1 MENLYARGL
10 RAAITFLEKRGY
22 EIVDKVVSENID
34 AVAYDDDQ
42 LVFIRIRVVDE
53 MSETD
58 SEKQLRGVLEK
69 EAFDYLDK
77 TGTEITG
84 RIRFDTIEMVVMGD
98 MNHAFL
104 RHHID
109 CLA

>member
-1 MENLYARGL
+1 MRT
-10 RAAITFLEKRGY
+10 AITFLEKRGY

-42 LVFIRIRVVDE
+42 LVFIRIRFVDE

-69 EAFDYLDK
+69 EAFDYLNK
-77 TGTEITG
+77 TGMGITG
-84 RIRFDTIEMVVMGD
+84 QIRFNTIEMVVMGD
-98 MNHAFL
+98 MNRAFL

>member
-1 MENLYARGL
+1 MENLYSRGL
-10 RAAITFLEKRGY
+10 RAAITFLEERGY

-34 AVAYDDDQ
+34 VVAYDDDQ
-42 LVFIRIRVVDE
+42 LVFIRVRVVDE

-77 TGTEITG
+77 TGMGTG
-84 RIRFDTIEMVVMGD
+84 QIRFDTIEMVVMGD
-98 MNHAFL
+98 MNRAFL

>member
-10 RAAITFLEKRGY
+10 RAAITFLEKHGY

-58 SEKQLRGVLEK
+58 SEKQLRSVLEK

-77 TGTEITG
+77 TDTKVTG

-98 MNHAFL
+98 MSRAFL

>member
-1 MENLYARGL
+1 MENLYSRGL

-22 EIVDKVVSENID
+22 EVVDKVVSENID
-34 AVAYDDDQ
+34 VVAYDDDQ
-42 LVFIRIRVVDE
+42 LVFIRVRVVDE
-53 MSETD
+53 MSETA

-77 TGTEITG
+77 TGMGIG
-84 RIRFDTIEMVVMGD
+84 QIRFDTIEMVVMGD
-98 MNHAFL
+98 MNRAFL

>member
-1 MENLYARGL
+1 MRT
-10 RAAITFLEKRGY
+10 AITFLEKRGY

-42 LVFIRIRVVDE
+42 LVFIRIRFVDE

-69 EAFDYLDK
+69 EAFDYLNK
-77 TGTEITG
+77 TGMGITG
-84 RIRFDTIEMVVMGD
+84 QIRFDTIEMVVMGD
-98 MNHAFL
+98 MNRAFL

>member
-1 MENLYARGL
+1 MENLYSRGL
-10 RAAITFLEKRGY
+10 RTAITFLEKRGY

-42 LVFIRIRVVDE
+42 LVFIRIRFVDE

-69 EAFDYLDK
+69 EAFDYLNK
-77 TGTEITG
+77 TGMGITG
-84 RIRFDTIEMVVMGD
+84 QIRFDTVEMVVMGD
-98 MNHAFL
+98 MNRAFL